1 MSAPSPACRRTGR
14 RQRDQTD
21 APAAQ
26 EPAGYGFRYSALTRL
41 MREVIADC
49 GTRLLEKPPHYGC
62 AELRNAIAEYLL
74 RYRGMLAQPDCIVIG
89 SGAENL

>member
-1 MSAPSPACRRTGR
+1 
-14 RQRDQTD
+14 
-21 APAAQ
+21 
-26 EPAGYGFRYSALTRL
+26 

-74 RYRGMLAQPDCIVIG
+74 RYRGMLAQP
-89 SGAENL
+89 